1 MDGSKGK
8 GIGKKIPDDWR
19 FLSWFAREFHPFKN
33 VMLQNVVREGG
44 ERQTEKKKTTTTKK
58 QHIKTNRTKLA

>member
-1 MDGSKGK
+1 MDGSKRK

-44 ERQTEKKKTTTTKK
+44 ERQTEKKKTTTKK
-58 QHIKTNRTKLA
+58 QHIKINRTKLA

>member
-44 ERQTEKKKTTTTKK
+44 ERQTEKKTTTTKK
-58 QHIKTNRTKLA
+58 QHIKINRTKLA

>member
-44 ERQTEKKKTTTTKK
+44 ERQTEKKKTTTKK
-58 QHIKTNRTKLA
+58 QHIKINRTKLA

>member
-1 MDGSKGK
+1 MDGPKGE

-19 FLSWFAREFHPFKN
+19 FLSWFVREFHPFKN

-44 ERQTEKKKTTTTKK
+44 ERQTEKKTTTTKK

>member
-44 ERQTEKKKTTTTKK
+44 ERQTEKKKPTTKK
-58 QHIKTNRTKLA
+58 QHIKINRTKLA

>member
-33 VMLQNVVREGG
+33 VMLQNVVRKGG
-44 ERQTEKKKTTTTKK
+44 ERQTEKKKTTTKK
-58 QHIKTNRTKLA
+58 QHIKINRTKLA